1 MAPLR
6 IPRPILDAMR
16 ARARAEFPNEC
27 CGLLAGFANAATH
40 HFPLVNILRSP
51 VLYEAD
57 PRELLAIQR
66 AMRAL
71 GIVEVAIYHSHP
83 SSAPIPSDTDLR
95 RNGYGSTIPHAIL
108 GPGDELRMWRLNE
121 TSSTEVEWEAV
132 EVPPA

>member
-1 MAPLR
+1 MALR

-27 CGLLAGFANAATH
+27 CGILAGSPGAATH
-40 HFPLVNILRSP
+40 HFPLVNILHSP
-51 VLYEAD
+51 ILYEAD

-83 SSAPIPSDTDLR
+83 RSAPIPSETDLR
-95 RNGYGSTIPHAIL
+95 RNGYGAMIPHAIL

-121 TSSTEVEWEAV
+121 TSYEEVEWEAV